1 MDVSTHFTF
10 QHRVFSAPGS
20 YFMTDKSRDR
30 AVFVTPMGESNAL
43 VQLPSLRK
51 EFGISAGSDDGE
63 LLDVVEKALKFVDT
77 IRINDSIPNELLD
90 GSASWSVADRHQLV
104 ARARLTIE
112 LVAWVTGTPAREIGR
127 GNILH
132 ELEKPEIKAKIK
144 ESIGKL
150 AQQLELESAGDGGGV
165 GEVERRMDEL
175 VHETAFIEALR
186 ERLMLIHSI
195 DKRVKKAGAV
205 CHNNM
210 AAQES
215 LERVPP
221 LLSNAYK
228 KLDSEFTLLDKQ
240 NQNVADVLRDLESSI
255 YLIRAVRDEIH
266 CTLKIWDDLVA
277 AWQELDDSRDVIALA
292 SLLSDTH
299 RFLAENYPIVS
310 TWR

>member
-1 MDVSTHFTF
+1 MDVSTHFAF

-20 YFMTDKSRDR
+20 YFTTDKSRDR

-51 EFGISAGSDDGE
+51 EFGISAGSDDGD
-63 LLDVVEKALKFVDT
+63 LLDIVDKALKFVDT

-112 LVAWVTGTPAREIGR
+112 LVAWVTGKPASEIGR
-127 GNILH
+127 GNIVQ
-132 ELEKPEIKAKIK
+132 ELEKPEIRAKIK

-150 AQQLELESAGDGGGV
+150 AQHLELENGGDGGV
-165 GEVERRMDEL
+165 VEVERRMDDL
-175 VHETAFIEALR
+175 VHETAFVEALR

-195 DKRVKKAGAV
+195 GKRVKTAGTI

-210 AAQES
+210 AARES

-221 LLSNAYK
+221 LLTNAYK

-240 NQNVADVLRDLESSI
+240 NQNVADVLRDMDSSI

-266 CTLKIWDDLVA
+266 CTLKIWDNLVA
-277 AWQELDDSRDVIALA
+277 AWQERGDSRDTTVLA

-310 TWR
+310 TW

>member
-1 MDVSTHFTF
+1 MDVSTHFAF

-20 YFMTDKSRDR
+20 YFTTDKSRDR

-51 EFGISAGSDDGE
+51 EFGISPGSDDGE
-63 LLDVVEKALKFVDT
+63 LLDVVEKALKYVDT

-90 GSASWSVADRHQLV
+90 GSASWSVSDRHQLV

-112 LVAWVTGTPAREIGR
+112 LVAWVTGKPAREVGR
-127 GNILH
+127 GNIVK

-150 AQQLELESAGDGGGV
+150 AQHLKLESGGVGSGV

-195 DKRVKKAGAV
+195 DGRVKKAGAI

-221 LLSNAYK
+221 LLTNAYK
-228 KLDSEFTLLDKQ
+228 KLDSEFSLLDKQ
-240 NQNVADVLRDLESSI
+240 NQNVADVLRDMEGSI
-255 YLIRAVRDEIH
+255 QLIRAVRDEIH
-266 CTLKIWDDLVA
+266 STLKIWDNLVA
-277 AWQELDDSRDVIALA
+277 AWQAQADSRDTTALT

-310 TWR
+310 TW

>member
-1 MDVSTHFTF
+1 MDVSTHFAF

-20 YFMTDKSRDR
+20 YFTTDKSRDR

-51 EFGISAGSDDGE
+51 EFGISAGSDDGD
-63 LLDVVEKALKFVDT
+63 LLDIVDKALKFVDT

-112 LVAWVTGTPAREIGR
+112 LVAWVTGKPASEIGR
-127 GNILH
+127 GNIVQ
-132 ELEKPEIKAKIK
+132 ELEKPEIRAKIK

-150 AQQLELESAGDGGGV
+150 AQHLELENGGDGGV
-165 GEVERRMDEL
+165 VEVERRMDDL
-175 VHETAFIEALR
+175 VHETAFVEALR

-195 DKRVKKAGAV
+195 GKRVKTAGTI

-210 AAQES
+210 AARES

-221 LLSNAYK
+221 LLTNAYK

-240 NQNVADVLRDLESSI
+240 NQNVADVLRDMDSSI

-266 CTLKIWDDLVA
+266 CTLKIWDNLVA
-277 AWQELDDSRDVIALA
+277 AWQERGDSRDTTVLA

-310 TWR
+310 PW

>member
-1 MDVSTHFTF
+1 MDVSTHFAF

-20 YFMTDKSRDR
+20 YFTTDKSRDR

-51 EFGISAGSDDGE
+51 EFGISAGSDDGD
-63 LLDVVEKALKFVDT
+63 LLDIVDKALKFVDT

-112 LVAWVTGTPAREIGR
+112 LVAWVTGKPASEIGR
-127 GNILH
+127 GNIVQ
-132 ELEKPEIKAKIK
+132 ELEKPEISAKIK

-150 AQQLELESAGDGGGV
+150 AQHLELENGGDGGV
-165 GEVERRMDEL
+165 VEVERRMDDL
-175 VHETAFIEALR
+175 VHETAFVEALR

-195 DKRVKKAGAV
+195 GKRVKTAGTI

-210 AAQES
+210 AARES

-221 LLSNAYK
+221 LLTNAYK

-240 NQNVADVLRDLESSI
+240 NQNVADVLRDMDSSI

-266 CTLKIWDDLVA
+266 CTLKIWDNLVA
-277 AWQELDDSRDVIALA
+277 AWQERGDSRDTTVLA

-310 TWR
+310 TW